1 MRNKMLR
8 LGAFAMLLASTL
20 HAQDITGDWQ
30 GTLKACP
37 KGLRVV
43 VQIAKE
49 EGGAWKAKMYSIDQG
64 TDPIPV
70 SSVTLEGST
79 IKLIVEGVRGTY
91 EGKLSSD
98 GTFIRGTW
106 TQGEPLPLELR
117 RATKETAWPLDPT
130 RHTVRYITVDNNVK
144 LEVLDW
150 GGSGRALVLLT
161 GLGANAH
168 VYDKFAPKLT
178 SSYHVYGIT
187 RRGFGSSSSPDTG
200 YSADRLGD
208 DVLAVINSLNLNRP
222 VLVGHSMA
230 GEELSSVGSRYPE
243 KIAGLVYLDAAYSY
257 AFYDP
262 STGDLNLDVI
272 ELAKKLEQLQP
283 GKGPLDQRKLIQE
296 LLETSLPRFEKD
308 LRETKKGLDA
318 MPPDL
323 LAAQESVFMSPVS
336 QAIMA
341 GQQKYTRIPLPI
353 LAIYAIPHD
362 LGPQIGSDPAARAT
376 FEAYDE
382 NRTEAQAKAFEHGIP
397 SARVV
402 RLRLAN
408 HEVFRSN
415 EADVLREMNT
425 FLGSLP

>member
-1 MRNKMLR
+1 
-8 LGAFAMLLASTL
+8 
-20 HAQDITGDWQ
+20 
-30 GTLKACP
+30 
-37 KGLRVV
+37 
-43 VQIAKE
+43 
-49 EGGAWKAKMYSIDQG
+49 
-64 TDPIPV
+64 
-70 SSVTLEGST
+70 
-79 IKLIVEGVRGTY
+79 
-91 EGKLSSD
+91 
-98 GTFIRGTW
+98 
-106 TQGEPLPLELR
+106 
-117 RATKETAWPLDPT
+117 
-130 RHTVRYITVDNNVK
+130 
-144 LEVLDW
+144 
-150 GGSGRALVLLT
+150 
-161 GLGANAH
+161 
-168 VYDKFAPKLT
+168 
-178 SSYHVYGIT
+178 
-187 RRGFGSSSSPDTG
+187 
-200 YSADRLGD
+200 
-208 DVLAVINSLNLNRP
+208 VLAVINSLNLDRP

-243 KIAGLVYLDAAYSY
+243 KIAGLIYLDAAYSY

-376 FEAYDE
+376 FEA
-382 NRTEAQAKAFEHGIP
+382 
-397 SARVV
+397 
-402 RLRLAN
+402 
-408 HEVFRSN
+408 
-415 EADVLREMNT
+415 
-425 FLGSLP
+425 

>member
-1 MRNKMLR
+1 MRKKMLR
-8 LGAFAMLLASTL
+8 LGALAMLLASTL

-30 GTLKACP
+30 GTLKAGP
-37 KGLRVV
+37 KELRVV

-79 IKLIVEGVRGTY
+79 IKLIVEAVRGTY

-106 TQGEPLPLELR
+106 TQGEPLALELR

-187 RRGFGSSSSPDTG
+187 RRGFGSSSSPATG

-208 DVLAVINSLNLNRP
+208 DVLAVINSLNLDRP

-243 KIAGLVYLDAAYSY
+243 KIAGLIYLDAAYSY
-257 AFYDP
+257 AFYDLP
-262 STGDLNLDVI
+262 
-272 ELAKKLEQLQP
+272 
-283 GKGPLDQRKLIQE
+283 QE
-296 LLETSLPRFEKD
+296 
-308 LRETKKGLDA
+308 
-318 MPPDL
+318 
-323 LAAQESVFMSPVS
+323 
-336 QAIMA
+336 I
-341 GQQKYTRIPLPI
+341 
-353 LAIYAIPHD
+353 
-362 LGPQIGSDPAARAT
+362 
-376 FEAYDE
+376 
-382 NRTEAQAKAFEHGIP
+382 
-397 SARVV
+397 
-402 RLRLAN
+402 
-408 HEVFRSN
+408 
-415 EADVLREMNT
+415 
-425 FLGSLP
+425 